1 MKFFRSI
8 FVSSAF
14 LGGAVQPGR
23 RLVGNQLHMEE
34 PEMIPFS
41 RYVINCFHGTPA
53 KPKLPGQNTEHC
65 EQTVN
70 AWLGLRGGASVRH
83 RMRSQKKKEELPFSI
98 NLRVTANEPV
108 VPYFPIWDSFFPRQH
123 F

>member
-1 MKFFRSI
+1 M
-8 FVSSAF
+8 
-14 LGGAVQPGR
+14 

-65 EQTVN
+65 EQTVD
-70 AWLGLRGGASVRH
+70 AWLGRELLVKHGKT
-83 RMRSQKKKEELPFSI
+83 RSNMINMTINMI
-98 NLRVTANEPV
+98 NLDLNMFKMLKT
-108 VPYFPIWDSFFPRQH
+108 S
-123 F
+123 